1 MGRNERCLPN
11 SLKDTKEQGSRRR
24 DIIILPEKKDGGKR
38 YNKNWRPMS
47 LLNVDTKMI
56 SKVFTEKLKETLS
69 SIISENQ
76 TVNVKN
82 RCILWSGR
90 LIADI
95 IDVFDKEKSLGNL
108 VTMYIEKAF
117 DSLDYD
123 FPTSVLRKFGLGYN
137 FIKWVK
143 VLWNNQESYVF

>member
-11 SLKDTKEQGSRRR
+11 SLKDTKEQGSRRQ

-56 SKVFTEKLKETLS
+56 SKVFTEKLKETS
-69 SIISENQ
+69 PSIISENQ

-82 RCILWSGR
+82 CCIRCGGR

-95 IDVFDKEKSLGNL
+95 IDAFDKEKSLGDL

-123 FPTSVLRKFGLGYN
+123 FPTSVVRKFGLGYN

-143 VLWNNQESYVF
+143 VL

>member
-1 MGRNERCLPN
+1 M
-11 SLKDTKEQGSRRR
+11 
-24 DIIILPEKKDGGKR
+24 

-95 IDVFDKEKSLGNL
+95 IDVFDKEKSLGDL